1 MSRSRS
7 HGRARS
13 ITPGNVLAGGFV
25 KRLLSRSVSRGR
37 TSKRQKTSSR
47 RGVRSAYAQT
57 SRRGSR
63 KPEVTNDNKF
73 GGVYSHCAIKF
84 GKHKLN
90 KTVKMLT
97 PINETVSIDNR
108 SIIIGK
114 SSVGYEEMY
123 NMTFPDLNNLMYIQK
138 RMIASLVS
146 GTTTALQFP
155 EKLLLQSAYSE
166 YRITNNTGHAVELLL
181 YDVKCKRDTGIG
193 GVALYQ
199 ADVSGL
205 NIDRLSTGLPSGS
218 DAALQYY
225 SYGVGIRESPGFNQF
240 YHIVKT
246 CKMILA
252 PGEHHIHKQFVY
264 YGGKIAS
271 WELNQASN
279 VAWKGYSYGLVFQ
292 ATGSTVVGATNNK
305 ALLGEARLDVVASH
319 KIKARAIAMPRK
331 HIEYYLK
338 AGCTLGTGDDVYAT
352 EGGAEII
359 KAGLELVQEIAQ

>member
-1 MSRSRS
+1 MARKLKQNVPRRYVA
-7 HGRARS
+7 GR
-13 ITPGNVLAGGFV
+13 VLAGGV
-25 KRLLSRSVSRGR
+25 AKLIQRGATAKGYGR
-37 TSKRQKTSSR
+37 KIAAAARFGKAVNSSKRVK
-47 RGVRSAYAQT
+47 V
-57 SRRGSR
+57 GSY
-63 KPEVTNDNKF
+63 KKDFGADNKF
-73 GGVYSHCAIKF
+73 GGIYSTCAIKF
-84 GKHKLN
+84 GKHKLS

-181 YDVKCKRDTGIG
+181 FDVKCKRDTGVG

-240 YHIVKT
+240 YHIAKT
-246 CKMILA
+246 TKMILA
-252 PGEHHIHKQFVY
+252 PGEHHIHRQVVW
-264 YGGKIAS
+264 YGGKIAC

-292 ATGSTVVGATNNK
+292 ATGSTVVGASNNK

-319 KIKARAIAMPRK
+319 KIRARAIAMPRK

-359 KAGLELVQEIAQ
+359 KAGLELVQEMAS